1 MADRTSA
8 AADAQGGAEGAAMTP
23 AITFFLDYAAQTK
36 RECAMTL
43 AVLAP
48 VIRDTKA
55 PTKDRLPWL
64 KLARFGN
71 AKTKHGSLRHD
82 RNLIAISGIEAD
94 YDSEALGFDYAV
106 EIAEK
111 AGLLAIA
118 YTSPSHTPERPR
130 WRMLCPTSREYPP
143 PDRARLLGRL
153 NGLYRGI
160 FARESWTL
168 SQAYYYGA
176 AGNGAHHRVELVDG
190 LPIDRLDEL
199 DEIWQGPPGPT
210 TSART
215 IGDGSEARDD
225 AELIRRIVTGEGL
238 HPEMCALAARY
249 IGRGIAPSAVGDL
262 LCGLMLA
269 HPEGDRDTRWHDRYR
284 SIPAVV
290 SSATQ
295 KFAPECERRRGI
307 ARIVHNM
314 ARQRRSA
321 DQIKAAIL
329 IEAERLGFDAQSALT
344 IGDWILRGYARRA

>member
-1 MADRTSA
+1 MSTSV
-8 AADAQGGAEGAAMTP
+8 
-23 AITFFLDYAAQTK
+23 TFFSDYAAQTK
-36 RECAMTL
+36 REHAMTL
-43 AVLAP
+43 TALAQL
-48 VIRDTKA
+48 IRDTMA

-71 AKTKHGSLRHD
+71 AKTKKGSLRHD
-82 RNLIAISGIEAD
+82 RNIIAISGVEAD
-94 YDSEALGFDYAV
+94 YDSEKLGFDYAI

-118 YTSPSHTPERPR
+118 YTSPSHQPERPR

-168 SQAYYYGA
+168 SQAYYFGA
-176 AGNGAHHRVELVDG
+176 AGNGAHHLVELIDG
-190 LPIDRLDEL
+190 QPIDRLDEL
-199 DEIWQGPPGPT
+199 DEIWQGPPAGPT

-225 AELIRRIVTGEGL
+225 AELIRRIVTGDGL

-249 IGRGIAPSAVGDL
+249 VGRGIAPNAVGEVL
-262 LCGLMLA
+262 RGLMLA
-269 HPEGDRDTRWHDRYR
+269 QPEGDRDTRWHDRYQ
-284 SIPAVV
+284 SITAIV
-290 SSATQ
+290 SSATD
-295 KFAPECERRRGI
+295 KFAPESESRRAV
-307 ARIVHNM
+307 ARLTHNM

-321 DQIKAAIL
+321 DQIKDAIL
-329 IEAERLGFDAQSALT
+329 TEAERLGIDAQSALT